1 MSASKVAQAAAVLCV
16 LSGCAAPSSPEVAS
30 AAVPAG
36 PPAKR
41 CTVNGMSWQGSQ
53 TSVSPTMTVSNDGWC
68 QRSVS
73 LSGSSGVMM
82 EVASP
87 PSHGRVTT
95 RGSNSMRAFFR
106 YYPEPGYEGPDSF
119 VLQTGLGGQIAAN
132 VAVTVTK

>member
-1 MSASKVAQAAAVLCV
+1 MNASKFVQATVVLCL
-16 LSGCAAPSSPEVAS
+16 LSGCAAPAPEMAG
-30 AAVPAG
+30 AALPAG
-36 PPAKR
+36 PSAKS
-41 CTVNGMSWQGSQ
+41 CAVSGLAWQGSQ
-53 TSVSPTMTVSNDGWC
+53 TSIRPTMTVSNDGWC